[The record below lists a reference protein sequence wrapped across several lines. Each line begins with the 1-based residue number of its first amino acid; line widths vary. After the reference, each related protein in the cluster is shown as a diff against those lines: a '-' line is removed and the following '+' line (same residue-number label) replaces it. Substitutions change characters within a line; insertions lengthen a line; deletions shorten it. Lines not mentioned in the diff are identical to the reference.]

1 MMTSLTEYA
10 ASRSFGGSW
19 DAWEEQNDRS
29 CKQVNPG
36 AEEDRVGEIMGREG
50 WRITSIW
57 TLVSVSLSIKIS

>member
-50 WRITSIW
+50 
-57 TLVSVSLSIKIS
+57 

>member
-10 ASRSFGGSW
+10 AACSFGGSW
-19 DAWEEQNDRS
+19 DALEEQYDRS

-50 WRITSIW
+50 
-57 TLVSVSLSIKIS
+57 